1 MENKFAK
8 ASKNILIKVLVIII
22 IAVFALWGIGDLFSS
37 GKNNVVAE
45 IGNENIYTQD
55 FNQELRNE
63 LRNQNISNIQEAIKN
78 NFHYQVLNKLV
89 SSKIIEIYSR
99 ENNIFVSEK
108 TLANFIK
115 QIPEFQTNKEFSR
128 IKYEKY
134 LLENGLTANTF
145 EQNFKQSLLKKIIID
160 SFTGGL
166 KSTSYHENVVHK
178 YVTKEIGIQYLELN
192 QIIKNINFTEL
203 EIKTYY
209 DENKSNLLSDEYRE
223 FEFLVLDVNNLG
235 EGNNDLFFKKISEI
249 ENNILE
255 NKNFLEIAEK
265 YNLNNKNAFTINKS
279 GYLIN
284 AEKSADLDQKIIE
297 KLFNLN
303 DNFKTD
309 LVETKGKFYLLTL
322 KKIIPPKS
330 LLLNEKTKKF
340 IINDMKL
347 KKLSEKIKS
356 INNEIKE
363 AKKDLFKE
371 IQKKENLTL
380 KEIFFKSR
388 FEANK
393 LFSQSNIQQIFQK
406 KLNENLLLETN
417 GEFYLVKVNKENYS
431 ADTISA
437 EKKQLYEKQVIS
449 DFSNQILFLFDKIL
463 NEKYKVKI
471 NEKVLNRIISS
482 I

>member
-284 AEKSADLDQKIIE
+284 SEKSADLDQKIIE

-322 KKIIPPKS
+322 KKIILPKT

-363 AKKDLFKE
+363 AKKDLFEE

-417 GEFYLVKVNKENYS
+417 GEFYLVKVNKESYS

>member
-166 KSTSYHENVVHK
+166 KSTSYHENVVNK

-203 EIKTYY
+203 EIKAYY

-284 AEKSADLDQKIIE
+284 SEKSADLDQKIIE

-330 LLLNEKTKKF
+330 LMLNEKTKKF

-363 AKKDLFKE
+363 AKKDLFEE

-406 KLNENLLLETN
+406 KLNENLLLEKN
-417 GEFYLVKVNKENYS
+417 GEFYLVKVNKESYS

>member
-166 KSTSYHENVVHK
+166 KSTSYHETVVHK

-192 QIIKNINFTEL
+192 QIINNINFTEL

-265 YNLNNKNAFTINKS
+265 YNLNNKNVFTVNKS

-284 AEKSADLDQKIIE
+284 SEKSADLDQKIIE

-322 KKIIPPKS
+322 KKIILPKT

-363 AKKDLFKE
+363 AKKDLFEE

-406 KLNENLLLETN
+406 KLKENLLLETN
-417 GEFYLVKVNKENYS
+417 GEFYLVKVNKESYS

>member
-166 KSTSYHENVVHK
+166 KSTSYHETVVHK

-203 EIKTYY
+203 EIKAYY

-255 NKNFLEIAEK
+255 NKNFLEIAKK

-284 AEKSADLDQKIIE
+284 SEKSADLDQKIIE

-330 LLLNEKTKKF
+330 LMLNEKTKKF

-363 AKKDLFKE
+363 AKKDLFEE

-406 KLNENLLLETN
+406 KLKENLLLETN
-417 GEFYLVKVNKENYS
+417 GEFYLVKVNKESYS

>member
-284 AEKSADLDQKIIE
+284 SEKSADLDQKIIE

-309 LVETKGKFYLLTL
+309 LVETKGKFYLLIL

-363 AKKDLFKE
+363 AKKDLFEE

-406 KLNENLLLETN
+406 KLKENLLLETN
-417 GEFYLVKVNKENYS
+417 GEFYLVKVNKESYS

>member
-284 AEKSADLDQKIIE
+284 SEKSADLDQKIIE

-322 KKIIPPKS
+322 KKIILPKT

-406 KLNENLLLETN
+406 KLKENLLLETN
-417 GEFYLVKVNKENYS
+417 GEFYLVKVNKESYS

>member
-284 AEKSADLDQKIIE
+284 SEKSADLDQKIIE

-322 KKIIPPKS
+322 KKIILPKT

-363 AKKDLFKE
+363 AKKDLFEE

-406 KLNENLLLETN
+406 KLKENLLLETN
-417 GEFYLVKVNKENYS
+417 GEFYLVKVNKESYS
-431 ADTISA
+431 ADTIPA
-437 EKKQLYEKQVIS
+437 EKKQFYEKQVIS

>member
-284 AEKSADLDQKIIE
+284 SEKSADLDQKIIE

-363 AKKDLFKE
+363 AKKDLFEE

-406 KLNENLLLETN
+406 KLNENLLLEKN
-417 GEFYLVKVNKENYS
+417 GEFYLVKVNKESYS

>member
-166 KSTSYHENVVHK
+166 KSTSYHETVVHK

-192 QIIKNINFTEL
+192 QIINNINFTEL

-209 DENKSNLLSDEYRE
+209 DENKSKLLSDEYRE

-284 AEKSADLDQKIIE
+284 SEKSADLDQKIIE

-363 AKKDLFKE
+363 AKKDLFEE

-406 KLNENLLLETN
+406 KLKENLLLETN
-417 GEFYLVKVNKENYS
+417 GEFYLVKVNKESYS

>member
-1 MENKFAK
+1 MKNKFAK

-166 KSTSYHENVVHK
+166 KSTSYHETVVHK

-192 QIIKNINFTEL
+192 QIINNINFTEL

-284 AEKSADLDQKIIE
+284 SEKSADLDQKIIE

-322 KKIIPPKS
+322 KKIILPKT

-363 AKKDLFKE
+363 AKKDLFEE

-406 KLNENLLLETN
+406 KLKENLLLETN
-417 GEFYLVKVNKENYS
+417 GEFYLVKVNKESYS

>member
-284 AEKSADLDQKIIE
+284 SEKSADLDQKIIE

-330 LLLNEKTKKF
+330 LMLNEKTKKF

-363 AKKDLFKE
+363 AKKDLFEE

-406 KLNENLLLETN
+406 KLKENLLLETN
-417 GEFYLVKVNKENYS
+417 GEFYLVKVNKESYS

>member
-128 IKYEKY
+128 IKYERY

-166 KSTSYHENVVHK
+166 KSTSYHETVVHK

-192 QIIKNINFTEL
+192 QIINNINFTEL

-255 NKNFLEIAEK
+255 NKNFLEITEK

-309 LVETKGKFYLLTL
+309 LVETKGKFYLLAL
-322 KKIIPPKS
+322 KKVILPKT

-363 AKKDLFKE
+363 AKKDLFEE